1 MHINM
6 HIISIYIYCTM
17 SARTYFENT
26 PWTQTQIN
34 PCPSLQDLWGLPPS
48 YSAHFS
54 TKALLAPGKMGC
66 TFSMTWPPQLLLLKL
81 AKTGIE
87 WFTTHFR
94 AQRFI
99 NPGLTS
105 WIRRCV
111 SVCGGVWVCVKM
123 ENMRLWII
131 NKWDTWGYYPSV
143 SGFSENEGWAPQYWK
158 WRDHLR

>member
-1 MHINM
+1 MHVNM
-6 HIISIYIYCTM
+6 HIISIYIHSTM
-17 SARTYFENT
+17 SARTYFEIT

-48 YSAHFS
+48 CSAHFS

-94 AQRFI
+94 AQRSI

-111 SVCGGVWVCVKM
+111 CVWGCGGVWVCVC
-123 ENMRLWII
+123 
-131 NKWDTWGYYPSV
+131 V
-143 SGFSENEGWAPQYWK
+143 SK
-158 WRDHLR
+158 WRICGYESLINGIREDTTHQ